1 MPLTDLDILLNP
13 VSAET
18 PCGADLEGVGDAEF
32 LELGRLGEG
41 KPEQQIGNTIIPATD
56 PDWKL
61 LQKRAIELL
70 KRSKDL
76 RPAVELTRS
85 LIRTDGWAGFAKG
98 AEILRGLVER
108 YWDGL
113 YPLLDPEDDNDPQMR
128 LSIIKALI
136 APASL
141 TVLRK
146 TPLITSKTL
155 GKFSLKDI
163 EIASGEVPPDKGM
176 AATSMASIE
185 GAARDCDLESLDQS
199 TTAVK
204 ASLGHILG
212 LQAALAA
219 RIDAADAASVCG
231 DLTALL
237 KKADAFLSPR
247 LAARKPVQV
256 VEEEVAVSSTNGEP
270 SPTAAPVARQGFS
283 MSGSISSR
291 EEVVK
296 AIDLIVA
303 YYGRYEPSH
312 PVPLLMA
319 RCKRLVMMSFVDIVK
334 ELVPDALQQVEAL
347 KGQSE

>member
-1 MPLTDLDILLNP
+1 MALTDLDILLNP
-13 VSAET
+13 VTAEA
-18 PCGADLEGVGDAEF
+18 PCGSDLEGAGDADF

-41 KPEQQIGNTIIPATD
+41 KPEQQIGNTIIPASD

-61 LQKRAIELL
+61 LQRKSVELL

-85 LIRTDGWAGFAKG
+85 LVRTDGWAGFAKG

-108 YWDGL
+108 YWDAL

-128 LSIIKALI
+128 LSIIKGLI

-141 TVLRK
+141 ASLRK

-155 GKFSLKDI
+155 GKFSLKEI
-163 EIASGEVPPDKGM
+163 EIASGEVPPDKGV
-176 AATSMASIE
+176 APATMASID
-185 GAARDCDLESLDQS
+185 GATRDCDLESLDQS

-204 ASLGHILG
+204 ASLGHVLG
-212 LQAALAA
+212 LQTALAE

-247 LAARKPVQV
+247 LAARKPMPV
-256 VEEEVAVSSTNGEP
+256 VEEEVAVSSNGEP
-270 SPTAAPVARQGFS
+270 SPTAAPAPRQGLS

-296 AIDLIVA
+296 AIDLIMA

-334 ELVPDALQQVEAL
+334 ELVPEALKQVEAL
-347 KGQSE
+347 KGHGE